1 MRVLDFL
8 ALIKTLHKNTHF
20 YYETADKKQ
29 LPIVSFDLDG
39 DKLYLTVAKAQH
51 PRQKWELFVLLQ
63 KKELL
68 PHLLYVQD
76 DQQQLQPIFGFR
88 FDNGKA
94 LLQ

>member
-8 ALIKTLHKNTHF
+8 ALIKTLHKNTLF
-20 YYETADKKQ
+20 YFETTTKAQ
-29 LPIVSFDLDG
+29 LPIVSFEVLD
-39 DKLYLTVAKAQH
+39 DKLYLTTAKNQH